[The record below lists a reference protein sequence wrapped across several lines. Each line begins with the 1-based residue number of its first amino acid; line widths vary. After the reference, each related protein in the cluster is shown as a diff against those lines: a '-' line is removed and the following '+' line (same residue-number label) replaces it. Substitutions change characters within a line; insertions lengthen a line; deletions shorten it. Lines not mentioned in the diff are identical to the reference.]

1 MAYLEGRFF
10 WVLMGALFGII
21 SLALQISFNPFI
33 SVILEKCFI
42 PILMWNLHSRTK
54 LMAML
59 SAAGKFKKSLH
70 HVTNCENS

>member
-10 WVLMGALFGII
+10 WVLMGALF
-21 SLALQISFNPFI
+21 ALQISFNPFI

-42 PILMWNLHSRTK
+42 PILIWNLHSHTK